1 MHKDNSFGL
10 YYVSIANHPDETR
23 VYNMMVKA
31 LFNFIYLRQSKQGLK
46 TVFMYTYE
54 YLLDFTIS
62 FFMKIGCSRK
72 DAVTAG
78 KVFLAAEVR
87 GIPSHGMMRLKDYYE
102 LWKAKRINTKPDIK
116 IVHETPSTA
125 TIDADHAIGMIAA
138 AKSMEIAMK
147 KADKA
152 GSGWVSTRG
161 SNHFGIAGFY
171 AMMALEKDM
180 IGITTTNANPMVA
193 PTFSVSRLL
202 GTNPIAVAIPAYRQP
217 PFVADF
223 ATTPIARGKLA
234 ISERKGE
241 KVHFGFVQDQVG
253 NPSDDPSII
262 RKGGSM
268 LTLGGDYEH
277 GSHKGYCLSAIVD
290 IFSSVFSGAGFG
302 PYVPPSVAFLPLP
315 EKKAGDGTGH
325 FFGAIRVDAFQ
336 PAGQFKKK
344 MDEWIH
350 TFRQASSAPGK
361 PKVLIPGDPEREC
374 EKRTMK
380 EGIDVLPSIA
390 SDLQQVAEDLGLTFD
405 IH

>member
-1 MHKDNSFGL
+1 MCQYQIILMTPVF
-10 YYVSIANHPDETR
+10 IIMMAN
-23 VYNMMVKA
+23 A
-31 LFNFIYLRQSKQGLK
+31 LFNFIYLRQSKTWIK
-46 TVFMYTYE
+46 TAPMYTYE
-54 YLLDFTIS
+54 YLFDFTFS

-72 DAVTAG
+72 DAMTAA
-78 KVFLAAEVR
+78 KVILAAEVR
-87 GIPSHGMMRLKDYYE
+87 GIPSHGVMRLKDYYE
-102 LWKAKRINTKPDIK
+102 LWKAKRINAKPDIR

-125 TIDADHAIGMIAA
+125 AVDGDHAIGMIAA
-138 AKSMEIAMK
+138 VKSMEIAME
-147 KADKA
+147 KAVKA

-161 SNHFGIAGFY
+161 SNHFGIAGYY

-180 IGITTTNANPMVA
+180 IGITMTNANPMVA

-202 GTNPIAVAIPAYRQP
+202 GTNPVAVAIPADSQP

-241 KVHFGFVQDQVG
+241 KVHFGFVQDQEG
-253 NPSDDPSII
+253 NPSDDPSVI

-277 GSHKGYCLSAIVD
+277 GSHKGYCMSAIVD
-290 IFSSVFSGAGFG
+290 IFSAVFSGAGFG

-336 PAGQFKKK
+336 PAGLFKKK
-344 MDEWIH
+344 MDEWIQ
-350 TFRQASSAPGK
+350 TFRQANSAPGK
-361 PKVLIPGDPEREC
+361 PKVLIPGDPEREF
-374 EKRTMK
+374 EERIMK
-380 EGIDVLPSIA
+380 DGIHVLPSIV
-390 SDLQQVAEDLGLTFD
+390 SDLHQLAEDLGLTFESE
-405 IH
+405 